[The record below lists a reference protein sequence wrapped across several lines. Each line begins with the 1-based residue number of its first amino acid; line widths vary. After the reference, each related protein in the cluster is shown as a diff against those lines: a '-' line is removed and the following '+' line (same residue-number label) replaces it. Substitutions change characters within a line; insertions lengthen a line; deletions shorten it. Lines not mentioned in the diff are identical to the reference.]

1 MKTPIC
7 TFDARSGSLC
17 SLCENKLKTGE
28 LTQEDVEGSIRL
40 TRLSA
45 NNQDLDKLSLVSSR
59 KVDDEFLLFFRASD
73 VSYLRSNERL
83 MKKIQEEFLGN
94 AWFIEADS
102 SPRKFLEN
110 LFFPIRIGNSNLIWL
125 PDGHKV
131 TQVTVSK
138 KEYAMISEKVEKIRR
153 IAQETKDIELLVQV
167 SGD

>member
-83 MKKIQEEFLGN
+83 TKKIQEEFLGN

-131 TQVTVSK
+131 TQITVSK
-138 KEYAMISEKVEKIRR
+138 IEYGRISEKVDKITR
-153 IAQETKDIELLVQV
+153 IAQEIRDIELLVQV
-167 SGD
+167 LGD